1 MGRKRLCKVVGL
13 TSVKRR
19 GQAVVAENYVYDG
32 DQLVAEMNAAGAIQ
46 HEYFDGSSLDQV
58 FADQTVIIG
67 VLWLR
72 EDLTRAARDVTM
84 TNSSAVCHGMRT
96 TAIFPWVCCLQEL

>member
-46 HEYFDGSSLDQV
+46 HEYFDGSSLDQTIKV
-58 FADQTVIIG
+58 SGTVSRCIG
-67 VLWLR
+67 VFG
-72 EDLTRAARDVTM
+72 
-84 TNSSAVCHGMRT
+84 S
-96 TAIFPWVCCLQEL
+96 